1 MSNNSCLGLAPGII
15 GDPNSVRNGPRR
27 QQVRAM
33 AADGTITIGAILTS
47 SGVAAQ
53 DVEPVE
59 VIERGYQLFL
69 EEICG
74 GNGRTCAACHP
85 GSNDFA
91 VDPPSGRSRATGAGK
106 QEPNAETYRC
116 SFTST

>member
-1 MSNNSCLGLAPGII
+1 MSNDSCLGLASGII
-15 GDPNSVRNGPRR
+15 GDPNIVKNGPRPH
-27 QQVRAM
+27 Q
-33 AADGTITIGAILTS
+33 AADGTMTIGATLTS

-53 DVEPVE
+53 DVQPVE

-85 GSNDFA
+85 RSNDFA

-116 SFTST
+116 SSTST